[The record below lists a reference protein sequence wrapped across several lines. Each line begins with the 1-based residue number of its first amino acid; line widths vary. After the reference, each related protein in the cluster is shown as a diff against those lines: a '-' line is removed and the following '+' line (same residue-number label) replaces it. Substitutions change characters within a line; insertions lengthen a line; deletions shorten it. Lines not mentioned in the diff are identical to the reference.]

1 MKLPVFV
8 SVVVLASSLTT
19 GGKAVAQSPTG
30 PQLATPSALSHP
42 VNQPPVLPQQGMQ
55 PRPTVSVVSG
65 PTQPVQASK
74 PENQRQPENRQAQ
87 SQSFFGALGEHWR
100 NAADPEIA
108 IVAQQ
113 TRDPSPMPPDM
124 PPVDADGK
132 EDAAVK
138 PAEIPKPAAEEE
150 EEEKKWY
157 DKIGFRGYAQFRI
170 NETMLEE
177 DGSAPA
183 HHAGDRSVGDDQSF
197 LIRRARVIFSGDL
210 SDYMFIYLQ
219 PDFASSVPGS
229 PDANHFAQIRDWYAD
244 CYLDPCK
251 VYRFRVGQ
259 SKVPYGWQN
268 MQSSSNRLP
277 LDRDDALN
285 SAVRNERDLGVFFY
299 YTPEYAQD
307 FFKEVMDQG
316 LKGSGNYGM
325 FGLGAYNGQGGS
337 LAEQNDN
344 LHVVSRLTLPM
355 QFANGQF
362 MEVGVQG
369 YTGMYTVLS
378 SQIMPLGVG
387 PSIRPLGTLE
397 TGNEAGIRDERIAG
411 TFVWYP
417 QPLGFQAEWN
427 VGRGPGL
434 NDAQTEVIER
444 ALYGGYVMTMYRLET
459 PCHGTFFPFFRY
471 SHFTGGYKPERNSPY
486 SLIDEFE
493 LGVEWQLNPQME
505 FTAMY
510 TFTDRTNTTAINEAG
525 VAPYQQ
531 FDGQLLRLQFQVN
544 Y

>member
-1 MKLPVFV
+1 MRSTGFV
-8 SVVVLASSLTT
+8 CVVVLACCLTGAGEAAGQAT
-19 GGKAVAQSPTG
+19 VAPQPAAPTHF
-30 PQLATPSALSHP
+30 PYQVDP
-42 VNQPPVLPQQGMQ
+42 PPVIPPHPMR
-55 PRPTVSVVSG
+55 PRPGYSAVSG
-65 PTQPVQASK
+65 PTQPAQV
-74 PENQRQPENRQAQ
+74 RQSEHRPPQ
-87 SQSFFGALGEHWR
+87 SQTFFGALGEHWR

-113 TRDPSPMPPDM
+113 TRDPSPIPPDM
-124 PPVDADGK
+124 PPAEANAK
-132 EDAAVK
+132 EDAVDK
-138 PAEIPKPAAEEE
+138 PADDKKLAEKEEE
-150 EEEKKWY
+150 KEKKWY

-170 NETMLEE
+170 NETMHEE

-183 HHAGDRSVGDDQSF
+183 HHVLDRSVGDDQSF

-210 SDYMFIYLQ
+210 SDYMHIYLQ

-229 PDANHFAQIRDWYAD
+229 PDAIHFAQIRDWYAD

-259 SKVPYGWQN
+259 SKVPYGWEN
-268 MQSSSNRLP
+268 LQSSSNRLP
-277 LDRDDALN
+277 LERSDALN

-307 FFKEVMDQG
+307 FFKDVLDQG
-316 LKGSGNYGM
+316 LKGSGNYGL
-325 FGLGAYNGQGGS
+325 FGIGAYNGQGGS

-344 LHVVSRLTLPM
+344 LHFVSRLTLPM
-355 QFANGQF
+355 QFASGQRT
-362 MEVGVQG
+362 EIGIQG

-434 NDAQTEVIER
+434 NDEQTEVIER
-444 ALYGGYVMTMYRLET
+444 SLYGGYVMTMYRLET

-471 SHFTGGYKPERNSPY
+471 VHFTGGYKAERNAPFSQ
-486 SLIDEFE
+486 IDEFE

-505 FTAMY
+505 FTCMY
-510 TFTDRTNTTAINEAG
+510 VFTDRTNTTAINEAG
-525 VAPYQQ
+525 VTPYEQ
-531 FDGQLLRLQFQVN
+531 FEGQLLRFQFQVN